1 MPEVLPPIPHTSSMP
16 TVHIKNREKL
26 FAILQFRAHMMEAE
40 GPSENQET
48 SSAQSQIHYTA
59 ITTDF
64 SR

>member
-1 MPEVLPPIPHTSSMP
+1 MP